1 MNRLTKWVQ
10 QKLGIVKLKST
21 IKYQQQAIKHL
32 TSVLG
37 KETVVGVDVHLK
49 SPSLVIVF
57 TRAAGG
63 QIRIFDADINSL
75 RALKEL
81 ADYIEYRY
89 GIPKHDTWID
99 SAYGSPFRP
108 DRRDY

>member
-1 MNRLTKWVQ
+1 MNKLKKWLQ
-10 QKLGIVKLKST
+10 QELGITELKST
-21 IKYQQQAIKHL
+21 IAYQQKAIEHL

-37 KETVVGVDVHLK
+37 GETVVGVDVHLR

-63 QIRIFDADINSL
+63 QIRIFDADIKSL
-75 RALKEL
+75 TDLKEL

-89 GIPKHDTWID
+89 GVERRNIWFDSPPDFPHDEI
-99 SAYGSPFRP
+99 
-108 DRRDY
+108 RRS